1 MSSMFSGGA
10 GRAYGYNN
18 IENIMI
24 CPLTTTASS
33 ITSHS
38 SSSSPSSTLSE
49 STNSPL
55 TISTRKPRTPR
66 KRPNQTYNEAAVLL
80 SIACPKVFSTK
91 NITNKNN
98 NSNNIIPK
106 FTKVNGNSFHDSP
119 ELLFPIPMIENSG
132 FGPRKPISKKPS
144 SVFGSGFRRSS
155 PEFNSGSGSVEPRDE
170 FEGDFD
176 TESILDE
183 ETEQGIDSII
193 GSSHS
198 IPENNN
204 NNNSSSESKT
214 CYGYPLGL
222 GFGGNLEVN
231 FGIGMKNGIRALKN
245 SDGGNWWGFPTVS
258 VVNVSPPVAPV
269 KAKKVPVE
277 KKKKKVEEL
286 MKKPESELELELR
299 KGNSGVRNK
308 LLLKL
313 NYDDVLRAWS
323 DKGSPLPEEFSRSDS
338 SRGDIHSK
346 LAQIDLFSENDGLRE
361 AGVTPYKEKKRTRI
375 FAKKIRYQVRKI
387 NGDRRPRSKGRF
399 IRRHSPSCED
409 T

>member
-1 MSSMFSGGA
+1 MLSGGA

-24 CPLTTTASS
+24 CPLTTTSSS

-49 STNSPL
+49 STISPL

-80 SIACPKVFSTK
+80 SIACPKVFSPK
-91 NITNKNN
+91 NVKNN
-98 NSNNIIPK
+98 NNIIPK
-106 FTKVNGNSFHDSP
+106 FTKLNGNSFHDSP

-132 FGPRKPISKKPS
+132 FVPRKPITEKPS
-144 SVFGSGFRRSS
+144 SVFKPKVAGSCL
-155 PEFNSGSGSVEPRDE
+155 EFDSGSGLVEPSDG
-170 FEGDFD
+170 FEGGFD

-183 ETEQGIDSII
+183 EIELGIDSII
-193 GSSHS
+193 GSSPSHS
-198 IPENNN
+198 ITD
-204 NNNSSSESKT
+204 NNSCSDSKT

-231 FGIGMKNGIRALKN
+231 FGIGMRNGIRALKN
-245 SDGGNWWGFPTVS
+245 SDGGNWWGFPTLN
-258 VVNVSPPVAPV
+258 VVNMSAPA

-277 KKKKKVEEL
+277 KKNKKVEEL
-286 MKKPESELELELR
+286 MKKPELES
-299 KGNSGVRNK
+299 GHWNSSVGGK

-313 NYDDVLRAWS
+313 NYNDVLKAWS
-323 DKGSPLPEEFSRSDS
+323 DKGSPLPEEISGSAS
-338 SRGDIHSK
+338 PRGDIRSK

-361 AGVTPYKEKKRTRI
+361 AGVTPCKEKKRTRT
-375 FAKKIRYQVRKI
+375 FAKKIRNQVRKI

-399 IRRHSPSCED
+399 IRRLNSPSCED